1 MFSFDKEFL
10 TDVTVAFSVLLSN
23 TILLLWEWSFSL
35 SKYSLV
41 FVNPYLATMKT
52 LSL

>member
-1 MFSFDKEFL
+1 MFSFDKEFS
-10 TDVTVAFSVLLSN
+10 TDVTVALSVLLN
-23 TILLLWEWSFSL
+23 YVIILLWEWILSL
-35 SKYSLV
+35 SKYFLV